1 MKTLF
6 KTTFKGQELTG
17 TYNELIKLTGNS
29 IACVFIRLA

>member
-6 KTTFKGQELTG
+6 KTTFRVQKLTG

-29 IACVFIRLA
+29 IACVFIRVS